1 MSVSAEDPKKWTQA
15 RIAVALGVSR
25 ATVENWVES
34 SNDKSVKARLDARLS
49 VNAESKTI
57 IIEQS
62 AEGIS
67 QKQIA
72 ADFGITQGR
81 VSQIVTTAAAKTVS
95 VSLRE
100 EKRNC
105 HL

>member
-25 ATVENWVES
+25 ATVENWFES

-49 VNAESKTI
+49 VTTESTTI
-57 IIEQS
+57 IIEQV

-67 QKQIA
+67 QKQLA
-72 ADFGITQGR
+72 ADFGISKQR
-81 VSQIVTTAAAKTVS
+81 VSQIVTTAAATAAASGTHRGRVG
-95 VSLRE
+95 
-100 EKRNC
+100 C
-105 HL
+105 